1 MPFYKGLIG
10 SLALVFA
17 FSAIIILL
25 DKLFG

>member
-10 SLALVFA
+10 SLALVLA